1 MSFNSQQKFRDNLE
15 ALRIAL
21 EWQEGKE
28 LAATE
33 VDALRRFAGF
43 GGLKAVLF
51 PAGPK
56 EDWSRLSASQADLQL
71 YPIVMELHELLKKFY
86 DDAEYKAVLASLR
99 NSVLTAFYTPSVV
112 PQTFFD
118 VLKQRAVCS
127 QVPCAMS
134 KPFETRFLSL
144 HASRGTPGGYLS

>member
-1 MSFNSQQKFRDNLE
+1 MPYNSQQKFRDNLE

-33 VDALRRFAGF
+33 GDALRRFAGF

-56 EDWSRLSASQADLQL
+56 QDWVSLNASKSDMQL
-71 YPIVMELHELLKKFY
+71 YPLVMELHE
-86 DDAEYKAVLASLR
+86 
-99 NSVLTAFYTPSVV
+99 
-112 PQTFFD
+112 
-118 VLKQRAVCS
+118 
-127 QVPCAMS
+127 
-134 KPFETRFLSL
+134 FL
-144 HASRGTPGGYLS
+144 